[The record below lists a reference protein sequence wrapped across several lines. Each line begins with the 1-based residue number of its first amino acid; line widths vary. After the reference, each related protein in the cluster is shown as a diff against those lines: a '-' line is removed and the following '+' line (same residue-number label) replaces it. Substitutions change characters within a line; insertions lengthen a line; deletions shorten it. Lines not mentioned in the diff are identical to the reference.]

1 LLLAACCLLLPTTTT
16 MLLLEI
22 HNRIVMEAVRARV
35 ENADRPE
42 AVDITCA
49 DFDGVTF
56 HVSTDAN
63 DKNALLVSVSTRC
76 FMELEKY
83 GVKERLK
90 KVYGPLYQAEAEAS
104 YDATLKIDVT
114 KAPKEAGFYRKVAML
129 KRHVLATPFYHVAEA
144 IDKKQKTPLIE
155 IRYRSD
161 ESLYLHCEGTGI
173 VAIFGVCFKDADDV
187 LFAKVFLSEF
197 ADARKTIRGAPSVK
211 YSHKEPPHELQSVSG
226 VESGDNRGF
235 VSVALFP
242 EHLHA
247 QKRDRTISQMLMFR
261 NQLMFNIKVAK
272 AHLHDRMRKRVVS
285 LLQVLNRAKQPKVEG
300 DVKKK
305 TMSGKTFSRS

>member
-1 LLLAACCLLLPTTTT
+1 
-16 MLLLEI
+16 MLLLELP
-22 HNRIVMEAVRARV
+22 NRIVQETVQARI

-42 AVDITCA
+42 AVDVTCA

-56 HVSTDAN
+56 HVSTDAD
-63 DKNALLVSVSTRC
+63 DKNVLLVSVSTRC
-76 FMELEKY
+76 FQELEKY
-83 GVKERLK
+83 GVKDRLK
-90 KVYGPLYQAEAEAS
+90 KVYGPLYQAEAEPS

-129 KRHVLATPFYHVAEA
+129 KRHVLAAPFYHVADA
-144 IDKKQKTPLIE
+144 IDKKQKTDLIE
-155 IRYRSD
+155 IRYRAD

-173 VAIFGVCFKDADDV
+173 VCIFCVCFNDPDDV

-197 ADARKTIRGAPSVK
+197 ADARKTIRGAPTVK
-211 YSHKEPPHELQSVSG
+211 YLHKELPHELQNVSG
-226 VESGDNRGF
+226 LRTGDNIGY

-242 EHLHA
+242 EHLHP

-272 AHLHDRMRKRVVS
+272 AHLHDRMRKRVVT

-300 DVKKK
+300 EKQAK
-305 TMSGKTFSRS
+305 TMSGKTFVRK